1 MMCNWSQVLTYAFH
15 PVQFLGYRDYRRAFV
30 SHLSI
35 EEAIEEGPE
44 TAFGIFKM
52 IA

>member
-1 MMCNWSQVLTYAFH
+1 
-15 PVQFLGYRDYRRAFV
+15 LGYRDYRRAFV

-35 EEAIEEGPE
+35 EEVIEEGPE

>member
-1 MMCNWSQVLTYAFH
+1 MPFTLYN
-15 PVQFLGYRDYRRAFV
+15 